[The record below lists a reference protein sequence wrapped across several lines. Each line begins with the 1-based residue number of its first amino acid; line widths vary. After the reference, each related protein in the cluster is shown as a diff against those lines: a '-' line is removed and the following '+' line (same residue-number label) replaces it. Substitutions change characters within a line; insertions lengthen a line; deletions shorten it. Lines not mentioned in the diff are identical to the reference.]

1 MNQPLSASLIS
12 NFRSLGNF
20 AKGSMGIHFNM
31 LIGGPTHETR
41 SISEAGDSIRGKTTS
56 TKTIFLSHKTE
67 DSANAEAL
75 GEFIYNTYRVWVYLT
90 KWDDNVESDGVELPN
105 YIMYQIRACNG
116 LLVSVTT
123 RISVSMWVGYEIG
136 GAHAMQKNLA
146 RYMHDDLPTLPSVVA
161 ALPPLE
167 SYSDLGNWIRSLP

>member
-1 MNQPLSASLIS
+1 
-12 NFRSLGNF
+12 
-20 AKGSMGIHFNM
+20 MGIHFNT
-31 LIGGPTHETR
+31 LIDGPTYETR
-41 SISEAGDSIRGKTTS
+41 SIVEARDSIRGKTTS
-56 TKTIFLSHKTE
+56 TKMIFLSHKTE
-67 DSANAEAL
+67 DSATAEAL
-75 GEFIYNTYRVWVYLT
+75 GQYIYNTYSVWVYLT
-90 KWDDNVESDGVELPN
+90 KWDDNVESDDVALPD

-146 RYMHDDLPTLPSVVA
+146 RYMHYNLPTLPSVVA
-161 ALPPLE
+161 ALRPIE